1 MKEWRNE
8 RMKSVK
14 KERLE
19 KEDRVLV
26 VEKCENE
33 LTNKRGKFEER
44 RRQVWNYSSNSHFS
58 TFFESEI
65 GCTKS
70 TSSLSHIQNGQLQ

>member
-1 MKEWRNE
+1 
-8 RMKSVK
+8 MKSVK

-33 LTNKRGKFEER
+33 LTNERGKFEKDADKY
-44 RRQVWNYSSNSHFS
+44 VTIPPIVISVLS
-58 TFFESEI
+58 FFESKI